1 VEDVSTP
8 GPSSGLD
15 SLGRRSRSECPRPK
29 AVGVKRFAVL
39 LLAVLG
45 APVCLP
51 ATTYTVTIAP
61 GGNFVFDPPSQTI
74 NVGDTVMW
82 QWGLGVHSTTSG
94 STLCLADDRW
104 DSGLQF
110 YPTTFSVTFTSA
122 GTFSYFCQLHCSLG
136 MTGEIVV
143 QEPISTPTPTATAQ
157 PTTTVT
163 PFPQPA
169 TSTPSRPGVVP
180 TLSPSMLGLLA
191 LALAGAALFL
201 LKRS

>member
-1 VEDVSTP
+1 MMKISAI
-8 GPSSGLD
+8 GPRFTILL
-15 SLGRRSRSECPRPK
+15 LGIAIFTPRPS
-29 AVGVKRFAVL
+29 A
-39 LLAVLG
+39 
-45 APVCLP
+45 

-61 GGNFVFDPPSQTI
+61 GGQLVFSPSSQTI

-82 QWGLGVHSTTSG
+82 QWGLGTHSTTSG

-104 DSGLQF
+104 NSGLQSN
-110 YPTTFSVTFTSA
+110 PTTFSVTFTSA
-122 GTFSYFCQLHCSLG
+122 GTFSYFCLLHCPFG

-143 QEPISTPTPTATAQ
+143 QEPTSTPTPTATAP

-163 PFPQPA
+163 PSPPPV
-169 TSTPSRPGVVP
+169 TSTPPRPGVVP

-191 LALAGAALFL
+191 VALAGAALFL

>member
-1 VEDVSTP
+1 MRIGRAAAREREAQGP
-8 GPSSGLD
+8 G
-15 SLGRRSRSECPRPK
+15 SLEPGKEE

-39 LLAVLG
+39 LLAVFG

-61 GGNFVFDPPSQTI
+61 NGSLTFDPASRTI
-74 NVGDTVMW
+74 NVGDTVTW
-82 QWGLGVHSTTSG
+82 QWGLGLHSTTSG
-94 STLCLADDRW
+94 IPCLADDRW
-104 DSGLQF
+104 NSGLQVN
-110 YPTTFSVTFTSA
+110 PTTFSVTFTSA
-122 GTFSYFCQLHCSLG
+122 ETFSYFCELHCAFG

-143 QEPISTPTPTATAQ
+143 QEPISTATPTATA
-157 PTTTVT
+157 PPATTVT
-163 PFPQPA
+163 PSPPPVS
-169 TSTPSRPGVVP
+169 STPIRPDVVP